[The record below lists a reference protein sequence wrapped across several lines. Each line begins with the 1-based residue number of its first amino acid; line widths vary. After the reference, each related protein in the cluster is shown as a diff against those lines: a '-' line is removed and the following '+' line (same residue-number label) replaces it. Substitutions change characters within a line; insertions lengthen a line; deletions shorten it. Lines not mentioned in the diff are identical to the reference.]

1 MRERRVKSR
10 MMCADMVDICWKDTG
25 GRTRRSTALL
35 EDISHHGA
43 CLQLER
49 EMPLE
54 TELSIE
60 HASTRMSGRVR
71 YCVYREIGYFLGI
84 EFAEDSKWTE
94 RKFRPQHL
102 LNLEKLVLRAAKK
115 ASRRVQ

>member
-54 TELSIE
+54 TEL
-60 HASTRMSGRVR
+60 RDRK
-71 YCVYREIGYFLGI
+71 EISVPL
-84 EFAEDSKWTE
+84 
-94 RKFRPQHL
+94 
-102 LNLEKLVLRAAKK
+102 
-115 ASRRVQ
+115 